1 MNEST
6 VIILFVAANPSKD
19 ISSASKKNS
28 PNKGGD
34 GECRSRLFHRQLT
47 SNPDTGR
54 YLGIWALLN
63 LGMIHSL

>member
-34 GECRSRLFHRQLT
+34 GECRSRLFHRQPT
-47 SNPDTGR
+47 SNPDT
-54 YLGIWALLN
+54 
-63 LGMIHSL
+63 